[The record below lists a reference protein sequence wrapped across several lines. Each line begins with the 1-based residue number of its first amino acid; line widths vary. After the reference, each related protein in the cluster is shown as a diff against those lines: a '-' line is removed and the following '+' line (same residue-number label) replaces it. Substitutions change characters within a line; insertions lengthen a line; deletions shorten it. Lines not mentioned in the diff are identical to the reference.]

1 MAGGRWLVA
10 GGGEKGGSL
19 VGGGAVRGFVKHTGP
34 IEGGG
39 MAMKG

>member
-10 GGGEKGGSL
+10 GGGEKGGL
-19 VGGGAVRGFVKHTGP
+19 IGGGFVKHTGP

>member
-1 MAGGRWLVA
+1 MAGGWRLVVA
-10 GGGEKGGSL
+10 AAKKGCSREG
-19 VGGGAVRGFVKHTGP
+19 VRGFVKHTGP